1 MDDDRAA
8 LLERLVDI
16 CHRLSARGF
25 VTATDGNVSVRL
37 PGGTILASRSEVNK
51 GMVTARDFLEVAPDG
66 APVDG
71 GGKVSTELGMHLAIY
86 RQRPDVK
93 AIVHAHPPTAT
104 GFAVARIPLDGCVL
118 PEVIVGLGAVPLA
131 AYATP
136 STPEVAASIARLT
149 QSSSA
154 ILLANHGV
162 VTFGGDLLDAYFKME
177 KVEHAAQIILVARM
191 LGGEH
196 RLTAAEVDRL
206 RSVSG
211 RSYGKDLAG
220 VVPCVPAENAS
231 RTRKAA
237 KSAHAS
243 SRASRKP
250 RSAKPRR

>member
-25 VTATDGNVSVRL
+25 VTATDGNVSVCL
-37 PGGTILASRSEVNK
+37 PGGTILTSRSGVNK
-51 GMVTARDFLEVAPDG
+51 GMLTARDFLEVSFDG
-66 APVDG
+66 TIVKG
-71 GGKVSTELGMHLAIY
+71 EGKVSTELGMHLEIY

-93 AIVHAHPPTAT
+93 AVVHAHPPTAT
-104 GFAVARIPLDGCVL
+104 GFAVARVPLDGCVL
-118 PEVIVGLGAVPLA
+118 PEVIVGLGAIPLA
-131 AYATP
+131 RYATP

-149 QSSSA
+149 KLSSA

-196 RLTAAEVDRL
+196 RLTLSELDRL
-206 RSVSG
+206 RHVSVE
-211 RSYGKDLAG
+211 SYGKDLAG
-220 VVPCVPAENAS
+220 VVPCSPAG
-231 RTRKAA
+231 
-237 KSAHAS
+237 
-243 SRASRKP
+243 RASRVQKGTKRARASSETFRKT
-250 RSAKPRR
+250 RSTKPRR